1 MENQILGLEQIEI
14 QSAQD
19 SQEIKE
25 LFELQLATV
34 GGGCVEY
41 CPY

>member
-1 MENQILGLEQIEI
+1 MENQTVVLEQVEF
-14 QSAQD
+14 QSVQD
-19 SQEIKE
+19 GHETKVLS
-25 LFELQLATV
+25 ELQLATV

>member
-1 MENQILGLEQIEI
+1 MENQNLMLERVEF
-14 QSAQD
+14 QSVQD
-19 SQEIKE
+19 GEEIKE
-25 LFELQLATV
+25 IFELQLATV

>member
-1 MENQILGLEQIEI
+1 MENQILGLELIET
-14 QSAQD
+14 QSIED
-19 SQEIKE
+19 SQKIKE
-25 LFELQLATV
+25 LFELQLVTV